1 MRSTAAHALGTQ
13 AAPGRSAPARARRW
27 AGVWLLVRLAA
38 RTGWKGLLG
47 WPAAIAVLVTAVTAS
62 VADLYDDPAAR
73 ELYAQTL
80 GASPMTWALNGPA
93 YDLHT
98 VGGIA
103 VYEVGFFGL
112 LVLPAI
118 GIHLAVSRT
127 RRPEESGVVELVTA
141 TRVGR
146 LAPLGAA
153 LMVVTG
159 SVALS
164 GVLSGVGLV
173 VVGLPPGSSAR
184 YAIGIALLV
193 LVHSGVGFV
202 AAQICRGARASY
214 MLALSAQLAMYLV
227 RAVVDGLELSTTW
240 ATPMGWF
247 AQIRPFGE
255 QRVWP
260 ILALAALS
268 AVFMALAV
276 SLREHRDLGAGLLQ
290 ERNGAPEAS
299 RALRSPAGLLWRT
312 SRSSFGGWM
321 AASLAWGVGLGL
333 LARDMQ
339 ALVDTNPALATF
351 LGASEAPEKAMTAVG
366 ATILA
371 LAAAAMALQGVGQ
384 LVGEEQSGRLA
395 ALLATRTSRLNWW
408 ASAAS
413 VIALEVLAVLVMGGL
428 ALGGGTAMAIGDPG
442 AVTSGIVACVAYI
455 PAVLV
460 LGAAGGLLF
469 TVQPAAAHL
478 GWVLLAWSAIVALLG
493 DTLQLPLSVRQL
505 SPLEHVGRVPVQDPQ
520 LAASAALSALAVLL
534 VLAGGLALTRRD
546 LRHN

>member
-1 MRSTAAHALGTQ
+1 M
-13 AAPGRSAPARARRW
+13 
-27 AGVWLLVRLAA
+27 
-38 RTGWKGLLG
+38 
-47 WPAAIAVLVTAVTAS
+47 
-62 VADLYDDPAAR
+62 D
-73 ELYAQTL
+73 
-80 GASPMTWALNGPA
+80 
-93 YDLHT
+93 
-98 VGGIA
+98 
-103 VYEVGFFGL
+103 
-112 LVLPAI
+112 
-118 GIHLAVSRT
+118 
-127 RRPEESGVVELVTA
+127 
-141 TRVGR
+141 
-146 LAPLGAA
+146 
-153 LMVVTG
+153 
-159 SVALS
+159 
-164 GVLSGVGLV
+164 
-173 VVGLPPGSSAR
+173 
-184 YAIGIALLV
+184 
-193 LVHSGVGFV
+193 
-202 AAQICRGARASY
+202 
-214 MLALSAQLAMYLV
+214 
-227 RAVVDGLELSTTW
+227 
-240 ATPMGWF
+240 
-247 AQIRPFGE
+247 
-255 QRVWP
+255 
-260 ILALAALS
+260 
-268 AVFMALAV
+268 
-276 SLREHRDLGAGLLQ
+276 
-290 ERNGAPEAS
+290 
-299 RALRSPAGLLWRT
+299 
-312 SRSSFGGWM
+312 
-321 AASLAWGVGLGL
+321 ASLAWGVGLGL

-493 DTLQLPLSVRQL
+493 DTLQLPSSVRQL